1 MRVTA
6 VEAASLTH
14 RQRDVLCVRDKDQND
29 STPPSHQPS
38 EGADGSAAVC
48 MFQTDGSALW
58 TGKQAEEM
66 TPDFKDQFAPLTRGR
81 WEDGA
86 PWEVKRFGH
95 FSSPSSSFYSP
106 VSHLRTKK
114 KGSTCSSGSLHLLGN
129 SWKLHLSDDQTWTCA
144 SSQANGQIVAVG
156 SQFFFFFLGHHHFSE
171 SELRRAAGGQCRPC
185 YFSVSSSAMI
195 AHQSGI
201 VFFKNVT
208 GVLRIGR
215 ESWSKWNGGAKWQ
228 RRLFF
233 SRAE

>member
-48 MFQTDGSALW
+48 MFETDGSALW

-114 KGSTCSSGSLHLLGN
+114 KEALVPQDLSISSVIAGN
-129 SWKLHLSDDQTWTCA
+129 CISVMTKHGLVHRRRPTGRLWQLE
-144 SSQANGQIVAVG
+144 AN
-156 SQFFFFFLGHHHFSE
+156 FFFFFSVTIISRRASYDVRQVGSVDPVI
-171 SELRRAAGGQCRPC
+171 SPYPLRR
-185 YFSVSSSAMI
+185 
-195 AHQSGI
+195 
-201 VFFKNVT
+201 
-208 GVLRIGR
+208 
-215 ESWSKWNGGAKWQ
+215 W
-228 RRLFF
+228 
-233 SRAE
+233 